1 MRSRMALI
9 YKFQEGGS
17 TLIKKSIAKS
27 VRLTQEVYD
36 YIEQQAGNGFNEK
49 FENIILEA
57 KKGES
62 DRKKELA
69 RLDREIEKQRK
80 KEYLLFEKYQSLNN
94 FFRDFLSVQ
103 HTLEKLKSQ
112 VEKAAN
118 LEKQMED

>member
-62 DRKKELA
+62 DRKKELRDLTG
-69 RLDREIEKQRK
+69 RLKNSVK
-80 KEYLLFEKYQSLNN
+80 KNYCCLRNI
-94 FFRDFLSVQ
+94 
-103 HTLEKLKSQ
+103 
-112 VEKAAN
+112 N
-118 LEKQMED
+118 L